1 MPQHVA
7 ESLPGHPH
15 GHSVS
20 RSSST
25 GSTSRFGHGSS
36 SLIAGP
42 AAHPRGLY
50 RRQLVARCRVLRSD
64 IRSFEEEFEA
74 KHKRKP
80 HSSGDRHL
88 HSMQGVYAEYRQ
100 LKTLVRDNAA
110 LHIQI
115 LFRGFAARKRLA
127 AAGLMPARRRAG
139 VRAPAATVA
148 TQPRAPAQLA
158 PTSSLASSPA
168 TSLRSASA
176 LTSASG
182 SAFALRPS
190 GSAPEPSGSASA
202 GSAGSGSGS
211 GSRGSGS
218 EDAALAK
225 LNQLK
230 AEKSTLKAK
239 LRAYDTAFQQQ
250 HGRAPSKAEKEALR
264 PQYLRYHELKA
275 LITTLENAVAA
286 AAAGRSGGGS
296 SGVAAGASASVMSP
310 HGAAGSG
317 SGSAGRHAPSGSAVS
332 LGGASVGSSALSVA
346 SSVSSGRSSA
356 TAPAVGGA
364 SSVGLSVQRA
374 ASGGAGSADA
384 TDSDGLESAVGST
397 TSSATASSGPTP
409 TTWTA
414 ANSGTIRELKAE
426 KKRLQTFL
434 RNFERAFEARE
445 GRKVRYVR
453 DIADVVAEY
462 TRYKDVKA
470 ALRELTGSTDGP
482 ADKDPK
488 LM

>member
-1 MPQHVA
+1 MTSAAPGLLRSQDVRGAYRHILAGVVFDRLFARPGGPPCVVLEEPLVPQHVA
-7 ESLPGHPH
+7 ESLPGHGH

-25 GSTSRFGHGSS
+25 GSTGRFGHGSS

-74 KHKRKP
+74 KHGRKP

-115 LFRGFAARKRLA
+115 LFKGFAARKRLA

-139 VRAPAATVA
+139 VRVPAAPVA
-148 TQPRAPAQLA
+148 AQARHAAPAQLA
-158 PTSSLASSPA
+158 PTGSLASSPA

-190 GSAPEPSGSASA
+190 GSAPEPA
-202 GSAGSGSGS
+202 GSAAAGGAVGATGGSGSG
-211 GSRGSGS
+211 RGT

-230 AEKSTLKAK
+230 AEKSSLKAR

-250 HGRAPSKAEKEALR
+250 HGRAVSACICMISMRQGWL
-264 PQYLRYHELKA
+264 H
-275 LITTLENAVAA
+275 TL
-286 AAAGRSGGGS
+286 
-296 SGVAAGASASVMSP
+296 VM
-310 HGAAGSG
+310 
-317 SGSAGRHAPSGSAVS
+317 
-332 LGGASVGSSALSVA
+332 
-346 SSVSSGRSSA
+346 
-356 TAPAVGGA
+356 T
-364 SSVGLSVQRA
+364 
-374 ASGGAGSADA
+374 
-384 TDSDGLESAVGST
+384 
-397 TSSATASSGPTP
+397 
-409 TTWTA
+409 
-414 ANSGTIRELKAE
+414 
-426 KKRLQTFL
+426 
-434 RNFERAFEARE
+434 
-445 GRKVRYVR
+445 
-453 DIADVVAEY
+453 
-462 TRYKDVKA
+462 
-470 ALRELTGSTDGP
+470 
-482 ADKDPK
+482 
-488 LM
+488 